1 MKFKQK
7 AIDTLKTI
15 FPSTGHEW
23 FLFLFFLLGYGSL
36 AHIIAL
42 DYHIV
47 FDNRIPW
54 DAYFSFD
61 NRAIVLT
68 GGGFERHPLSN
79 YFFDGI
85 RALALWY
92 SGGKM
97 DASFRWALSV
107 LSASVISMS
116 MVQVF
121 KYLRNIIALPLGWS
135 YSIVLFFSL
144 FSTNILL
151 SFTPETYTYTLFLLM
166 LFNHYAAIKIKK
178 EQPIPATALTLATV
192 SIGGLTITNAAKVF
206 IPILFEKNLFKSFK
220 NLFNA
225 LGRSVM
231 AVGIFVLLFLNR
243 LNFDYTKIITKT
255 GEQYEK
261 FSQPKVTPLWD
272 MIASWFFGG
281 NILFSNFI
289 TRDYKSPKGFEYKA
303 LFMDVYSSWVPY
315 IFVAMVLGLVVW
327 SGIKNFKNPLVKILL
342 LSFFFDILIH
352 CVLKF
357 GLHTSYIYGGHF
369 VYVYPLLIGWL
380 VFAYRKHRT
389 ALSILSGILLL
400 LTLYLGFNNGIR
412 MQEFFEFLERY
423 YRV

>member
-92 SGGKM
+92 SEGKM
-97 DASFRWALSV
+97 DASFRWALSA

-121 KYLRNIIALPLGWS
+121 KYLRNIIALPLSWS
-135 YSIVLFFSL
+135 YGIILFFSL

-315 IFVAMVLGLVVW
+315 VFVAMVLGLVVW